1 MSDEEQSAD
10 NKSFLAR
17 WSQRKHEAKQ
27 PDHDAPTANSERRPG
42 GCRKRCRAGVRSLQP
57 AEALRT

>member
-27 PDHDAPTANSERRPG
+27 PDHDAPTVNSDAPSGPVANW
-42 GCRKRCRAGVRSLQP
+42 RAGGLSWW
-57 AEALRT
+57 TMC